1 MREPDGAS
9 KGCAFIKFK
18 TKEEAL
24 LAMRFV
30 NGNVYLGS
38 SDKPMEVR
46 FAENKKKPT
55 TMPTE
60 QAQSKSAYPSHPIQS
75 MPSMSPSSV
84 NLISFSLLFIFFSP
98 FSLKIYLFF
107 LHF

>member
-1 MREPDGAS
+1 MREPDGVS

-30 NGNVYLGS
+30 NGNVYIGG

-46 FAENKKKPT
+46 FAENKKKPVT
-55 TMPTE
+55 TTE
-60 QAQSKSAYPSHPIQS
+60 QPQPARTSFPTQSTHQV
-75 MPSMSPSSV
+75 PSMNPAMV
-84 NLISFSLLFIFFSP
+84 YFSMVLQYLKLLLFFQFK
-98 FSLKIYLFF
+98 L
-107 LHF
+107 